1 MIRKCIFLFLMSPFA
16 LGQMSMGSRGLSVI
30 RQSFVSSLVFSRMH
44 RGTYPRNFSAQR
56 AASNSVARTLPMR
69 VNPLR
74 NVNEGYTG
82 PRRSAV
88 VPALEWE
95 LNRANSPMMTLRQ
108 AQAYA
113 ASRVAEGWRL
123 PTIWELEALHRQQ
136 EVLDEDFNNDNSEED
151 LLEGS
156 FWSAT
161 PVMDGSDYVWSVYF
175 ALDPDHDEPIEG
187 CYKRLKLRV
196 RLVRDAR

>member
-74 NVNEGYTG
+74 NVDDDYTG

-95 LNRANSPMMTLRQ
+95 LNRADSPMMTLRQ

-113 ASRVAEGWRL
+113 AGRAAEGWRL
-123 PTIWELEALHRQQ
+123 PTIWELEALYRQQ
-136 EVLDEDFNNDNSEED
+136 EVLDGDFNED
-151 LLEGS
+151 LEESLLEAV
-156 FWSAT
+156 FWSSTAT
-161 PVMDGSDYVWSVYF
+161 EGAPDFIWSPDF
-175 ALDPDHDEPIEG
+175 ALGPNNWERVSDFH
-187 CYKRLKLRV
+187 RRAKLRV
-196 RLVRDAR
+196 RLVRDPC